1 MNRAFVTEQDGWN
14 YCVIRGR
21 TCRDASLR
29 GQCERESCK
38 YPADEPQ
45 ENAPQKTSQEA
56 QQNSR

>member
-29 GQCERESCK
+29 GQCERERCK

-45 ENAPQKTSQEA
+45 EAPT
-56 QQNSR
+56 QNPRKEQSNQ